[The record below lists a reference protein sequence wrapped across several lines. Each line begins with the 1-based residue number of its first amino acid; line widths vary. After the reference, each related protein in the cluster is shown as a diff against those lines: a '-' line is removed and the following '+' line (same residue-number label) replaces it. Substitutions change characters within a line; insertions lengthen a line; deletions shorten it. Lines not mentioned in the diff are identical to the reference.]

1 MIKQFMSNLRWWWIV
16 RVLRHSAMVNVNVQ
30 LGLDLVFVMSVFSS
44 RKKIKIKISQG
55 ELEFYKNIKE
65 NDGDNKLIDQL
76 TIDYWRLLIDEGK
89 RFTKTKRVLILIKNV
104 V

>member
-1 MIKQFMSNLRWWWIV
+1 
-16 RVLRHSAMVNVNVQ
+16 MVNVNVQ

-55 ELEFYKNIKE
+55 ELEFYKNIRK
-65 NDGDNKLIDQL
+65 DKGDDTLIDQL
-76 TIDYWRLLIDEGK
+76 TIDYWNFLLNESK
-89 RFTKTKRVLILIKNV
+89 KFTKTKRVLILIKNV